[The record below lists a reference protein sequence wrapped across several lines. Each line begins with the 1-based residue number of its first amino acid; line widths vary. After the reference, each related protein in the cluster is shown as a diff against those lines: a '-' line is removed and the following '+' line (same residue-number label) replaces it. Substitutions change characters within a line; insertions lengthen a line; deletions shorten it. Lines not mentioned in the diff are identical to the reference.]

1 MFILDFKFQDLRN
14 FKDQGLFEGK
24 FFFLKPTKSLKKNK
38 DLIRIPS
45 GDNEFKDYLTNHLTN
60 KDTNVAYLLN
70 EFIVGSEFTA
80 NVISKDGQLLVFQV
94 SGEVRKDPGEN
105 GKKCGENLVKCREIG
120 GK

>member
-1 MFILDFKFQDLRN
+1 LDFKFQDLRN

-94 SGEVRKDPGEN
+94 NKSRENVGKSGKIR
-105 GKKCGENLVKCREIG
+105 GKMVKNV
-120 GK
+120 GKIW